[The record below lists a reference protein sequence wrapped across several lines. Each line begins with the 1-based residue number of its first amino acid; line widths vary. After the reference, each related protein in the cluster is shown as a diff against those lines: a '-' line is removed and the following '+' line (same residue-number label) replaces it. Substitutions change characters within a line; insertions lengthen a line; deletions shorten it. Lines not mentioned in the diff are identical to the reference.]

1 MRNNELP
8 RVSLYWNGTSGL
20 VCPKCECYYEYKGE
34 VCLEEGIL
42 RIKYAACE
50 RTRGCLERMIGNLT
64 GKQEAKKQKEETT
77 IVRKQ
82 LPAVEADS
90 EVYMFDLFG
99 ERKHTA

>member
-1 MRNNELP
+1 
-8 RVSLYWNGTSGL
+8 
-20 VCPKCECYYEYKGE
+20 
-34 VCLEEGIL
+34 
-42 RIKYAACE
+42 
-50 RTRGCLERMIGNLT
+50 MIGNLT